1 MRTSAM
7 QLAAA
12 REENQSVT
20 RKLKAQEKELQMR
33 REHLNKRAEN
43 VKKDQ
48 EKLRQFKLENEE
60 TLKKNEARRLCAI
73 ERIKENKAKI
83 KVTEEDIK
91 KLKERYE
98 ALLARKELLELQV
111 KQHQESTAKMPGKI
125 EDTGR
130 DSDCGGMQSIREEI
144 LEKWDNEE
152 KEAESKKLEVLKDIN
167 ELRILLLHYTNKL
180 QQQQRELE
188 NLCSETREWEIKRD
202 ELRSATEREALQ
214 CAQIKARIH
223 SIYELIAPYWRV
235 SVNIKDPYRQLEL
248 IKKHFLLMRAVDD
261 EQMCNVLSTENQTE
275 AESIG
280 QRRFISKL

>member
-1 MRTSAM
+1 M

-152 KEAESKKLEVLKDIN
+152 KEAESKKLE
-167 ELRILLLHYTNKL
+167 
-180 QQQQRELE
+180 
-188 NLCSETREWEIKRD
+188 EIKRD

-248 IKKHFLLMRAVDD
+248 LGESGEVVAVVDVEPAVVELMDSVVLYIGHVSSILDGGTETFVHSLQPVTCTTPVKTTQKND
-261 EQMCNVLSTENQTE
+261 NVQNQGAWE
-275 AESIG
+275 ES
-280 QRRFISKL
+280 L